1 MSLNINTKL
10 TNNLDGHLID
20 AKNVKGTYV
29 VVSNYSEL
37 ANLPAATIVE
47 GTLVFCQSDITISDV
62 EYLAGFYQYHNSQW
76 EEVQFGTE
84 VIANPT
90 LAGTEADLTGLQV
103 GDTKYK
109 VPSGGSDLPTVVND
123 RYLHTNATTGAL
135 EWSQVQGGQPN
146 NLLLIDIIGEKR
158 QDGGYGFDQYLY
170 GDIEDI
176 KVDTNKLIEHIDDLI
191 PDEALSFRYIRAEGS
206 DEIDIYN
213 DNHSNSVFIGN
224 FIGSERNLESG
235 KVTLSQ
241 RTLYIFTIEF
251 DSGVHDLHDMGTW
264 ASCKLMIGATDL
276 GDGYCPYLEWN
287 VDGMTDWTSLD
298 IPETSSNTKFTLPAA
313 FKKAIADGLA
323 NLGSLVSCSN
333 VGTDPV
339 AGTWTNLFTPISN
352 TCVVC
357 EPNQDEFT
365 GLIAYPQTPINP
377 EYLQFIDVIWGYHA
391 S

>member
-146 NLLLIDIIGEKR
+146 NLLLIDIIGGKR
-158 QDGGYGFDQYLY
+158 QDGGYDFEEYLY
-170 GDIEDI
+170 DDIEDI
-176 KVDTNKLIEHIDDLI
+176 KVDTDKLIEHIDDLI
-191 PDEALSFRYIRAEGS
+191 PDEALSFYYTRAEES
-206 DEIDIYN
+206 DEIEIYQSN
-213 DNHSNSVFIGN
+213 NLNSVFIGN
-224 FIGSERNLESG
+224 FIGSERNLASG
-235 KVTLSQ
+235 TVTLSQ
-241 RTLYIFTIEF
+241 KTLYIFEIRIN
-251 DSGVHDLHDMGTW
+251 SGAHDLHDMGTW
-264 ASCKLMIGATDL
+264 ASCKLRIGADSSETL
-276 GDGYCPYLEWN
+276 FPYLEWD

-333 VGTDPV
+333 VGTSPV
-339 AGTWTNLFTPISN
+339 AATWSNLFVSISN

-357 EPNQDEFT
+357 EPSQDEPT